1 MIRDIGSDYQV
12 GYLRLVNS
20 KDRQTI
26 TSIQVHLI
34 GRSRPKPRDGF
45 VRDIGAVRYQFNLSK
60 LVSHPHRKCIRTVY
74 SRQLANVEA

>member
-26 TSIQVHLI
+26 TFIQVHLI
-34 GRSRPKPRDGF
+34 GRSRPKPCDRF
-45 VRDIGAVRYQFNLSK
+45 VRDIESGSLTIKPVKISILS
-60 LVSHPHRKCIRTVY
+60 LENVFGRRIAG
-74 SRQLANVEA
+74 QLANVEA